1 MSNVMKVITK
11 TDRYLYEIEA
21 NFIRHTLN
29 DYNYSHKLHKISNNA
44 YMVELPNI
52 DNNDRKKFL
61 KEELK
66 KIDLNIYKTSK
77 SLEELRE
84 IQRNKEL
91 NLQ

>member
-29 DYNYSHKLHKISNNA
+29 DYNYSHKLHKISKNA

-61 KEELK
+61 KEELN
-66 KIDLNIYKTSK
+66 KIGLTIYKTDK
-77 SLEELRE
+77 SLSELRE
-84 IQRNKEL
+84 IQEKKEL
-91 NLQ
+91 LH